1 MPDKIRKQN
10 LSGRDCYIFMKIN
23 SYVLCIF
30 GEQVLEGNGEATK
43 KRWSSSVNI
52 LMCSF
57 S

>member
-52 LMCSF
+52 LM
-57 S
+57 